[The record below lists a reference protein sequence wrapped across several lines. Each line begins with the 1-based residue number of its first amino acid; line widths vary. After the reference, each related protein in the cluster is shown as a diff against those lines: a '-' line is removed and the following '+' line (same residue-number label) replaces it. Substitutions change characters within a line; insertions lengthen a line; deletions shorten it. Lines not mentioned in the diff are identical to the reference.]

1 MNEKEKQRAF
11 ASSLGRM
18 GSALLKTVNVGVNW
32 LFGNELGYTSM
43 GNKKNC
49 VVNVAW
55 SCPEYIDALSEDKK
69 DAMRMGVFAHELLH
83 QLLTNFEYTNKV
95 TESMTRAEAS
105 IFMKFANTI
114 EDPAIEYFAPS
125 CFGGKLLDSLRYSI
139 KRIYKLSPGIDKS
152 PNAFSQLLNALINFG
167 DMGIVKG
174 KWTFPEAKEMFKKV
188 APIYNAAIVCPDS
201 QKRIDYAVE
210 CMQITRPLW
219 EDYVKEQE
227 TMEKLLEELSK
238 FLKRSGAHILGDSE
252 KDLEPKASAASKR
265 RAKIA
270 RKMEAENK
278 EGKGSGDSMDQ
289 NEEAEQP
296 KNSES
301 DSNSDNAADEAPE
314 EKSNE
319 ASESNE
325 SSENE
330 KADDSAE
337 DGVNSSNNDSEN
349 SEDDPGK
356 GDSDDEKRD
365 SVDEATCDE
374 EEAEEACD
382 DSFEIGDDLFKKIE
396 ESLNEEND
404 RLTKEAK
411 KEAEAPDKIPDIDI
425 SGIFRGKATCLNRR
439 MTDLTFSRQADVSH
453 YYQIAKNSYSNEIS
467 LLTKTLKK
475 LFESD
480 REECFASTS
489 GEYNIVRGSLGT
501 SARIFDKRRD
511 PAKLKNAAVVLL
523 VDLSGSMGGRKV
535 EQARKTAITMAES
548 LSACSIPYYI
558 MGFHADIGAN
568 AVHDHFVTWA
578 NKKAERESLITMEAR
593 GNNFD
598 GYSIRYAAEL
608 LKKRSE
614 DNKILFVISD
624 GQPSSRKYCGSE
636 GISDT
641 IDAIRQSRKNMT
653 VFGIALG
660 HNCGPE
666 LLQMM
671 YGKDFIHVEDEALL
685 TNMLCKKLKKCLAKK

>member
-43 GNKKNC
+43 GNKKSC

-55 SCPEYIDALSEDKK
+55 SCPEYIDVLSENKK

-83 QLLTNFEYTNKV
+83 QLLTNFEYTNRV

-252 KDLEPKASAASKR
+252 KDLEPKASVASKR

-270 RKMEAENK
+270 RKMEEENK
-278 EGKGSGDSMDQ
+278 EGKGTGDSMEQ
-289 NEEAEQP
+289 NEDAEQSE
-296 KNSES
+296 NSKP
-301 DSNSDNAADEAPE
+301 DSNSDNAADEEPE

-319 ASESNE
+319 APESNE
-325 SSENE
+325 SPENE
-330 KADDSAE
+330 KADDSAK
-337 DGVNSSNNDSEN
+337 DSSNSSNNDSEN

-356 GDSDDEKRD
+356 GNSDDEKHD

-374 EEAEEACD
+374 EEAEEVCD

-425 SGIFRGKATCLNRR
+425 SGIFRGKATCLNKR
-439 MTDLTFSRQADVSH
+439 MTDLTFSRQADVSR

-523 VDLSGSMGGRKV
+523 VDLSGSMSGRKV
-535 EQARKTAITMAES
+535 EQARKTAVTMAES

-578 NKKAERESLITMEAR
+578 NKKAERESLITMEAC

-598 GYSIRYAAEL
+598 GYSIRYASEL

-624 GQPSSRKYCGSE
+624 GQPSANKYSG
-636 GISDT
+636 GDGFADT
-641 IDAIRQSRKNMT
+641 IDAIKQSRKSMT